1 MTGVFIS
8 YSRKDLAFIQRLAK
22 DLRGIGLEVG
32 YNSPGLEIGMQ
43 RGMKIQFCASANRQ
57 EE

>member
-1 MTGVFIS
+1 MTQVFIS

-32 YNSPGLEIGMQ
+32 YNSSGLEIGMQ
-43 RGMKIQFCASANRQ
+43 RGMKIQFCVLPNWQ